1 MYDPVAMNECCR
13 RIGNSVSYHKDLYQA
28 VANSDAML
36 LVTEWKEFRVPD
48 WNKIKQLMSTPLVID
63 GRNIFE
69 AEELRNKGFDYYRI
83 G

>member
-1 MYDPVAMNECCR
+1 
-13 RIGNSVSYHKDLYQA
+13 
-28 VANSDAML
+28 ML